1 MIMKD
6 LITKYGEWIY
16 RGVMVLGIAA
26 ILWLNQNYVTRS
38 EFIAKM
44 AALDSQN
51 DSDNKANISAH
62 LSLQSGISDIATT
75 MKLMAATTAK
85 TDDHEMRLRVV
96 ESRQVDVLS
105 RLAIQERTMDK
116 VQQEV
121 TRKP

>member
-1 MIMKD
+1 MKD

-44 AALDSQN
+44 SALDSQN
-51 DSDNKANISAH
+51 DSDNKANMSAH
-62 LSLQSGISDIATT
+62 LSLQAGISDIATT

>member
-6 LITKYGEWIY
+6 LINKYGEWIY

-44 AALDSQN
+44 AALDNQN
-51 DSDNKANISAH
+51 DADNKANISAH

>member
-1 MIMKD
+1 MKD

-16 RGVMVLGIAA
+16 RGVMVVGIAA
-26 ILWLNQNYVTRS
+26 ILWLNQNYVTRT
-38 EFIAKM
+38 EFNSKM
-44 AALDSQN
+44 AVLDNQN
-51 DSDNKANISAH
+51 DADNKANTSAH
-62 LSLQSGISDIATT
+62 LSLQAGISDIATT